1 MTQRADLMRSRRRL
15 TAAPGSRHDRMIRL
29 LGVVLPS
36 AIGVLVAF
44 LALAPVLR
52 NTELSFLL
60 DKNQVDIARERM
72 RVSQALYRGQDSEGR
87 PFSLEAG
94 SAVQQSSRNPVVQ
107 LKELAARILLAE
119 GPGVL
124 EARQGSY
131 NIDSEQ
137 VSIVGPVQFSSAN
150 GYRMVTRDVD
160 IDLPER
166 RMVSRGAVT
175 GRLPAGTFR
184 ADQLKADLVNRT
196 VTLEGRARLR
206 MTQGGLTRR

>member
-1 MTQRADLMRSRRRL
+1 MTERADLMRSRRQL
-15 TAAPGSRHDRMIRL
+15 FAAPGSSHDRLVRL
-29 LGVVLPS
+29 LGLVLPS

-44 LALAPVLR
+44 LALAPLLR
-52 NTELSFLL
+52 NTEVSFLL
-60 DKNQVDIARERM
+60 DKNQVEIARERM
-72 RVSQALYRGQDSEGR
+72 RVTQALYRGQDSEGR

-107 LKELAARILLAE
+107 LKDLAARILLAE

-124 EARQGSY
+124 EAGQGSY
-131 NIDSEQ
+131 NMDSEQ

-160 IDLPER
+160 IDLPKR
-166 RMVSRGAVT
+166 SMVSRGEVT
-175 GRLPAGTFR
+175 GRLPTGTFR
-184 ADQLKADLVNRT
+184 ADRLKADLANRT

-206 MTQGGLTRR
+206 MTQGGLPQ

>member
-1 MTQRADLMRSRRRL
+1 MTQRADQMRDRRQL
-15 TAAPGSRHDRMIRL
+15 FAAPGSSHDKMVRF
-29 LGVVLPS
+29 LGMFLPA

-44 LALAPVLR
+44 LALAPLLR
-52 NTELSFLL
+52 NTEVSFLL

-72 RVSQALYRGQDSEGR
+72 RVTQAMYRGQDSEGR

-94 SAVQQSSRNPVVQ
+94 SAVQKSSRNPVV
-107 LKELAARILLAE
+107 EMDDLAARILLKD

-124 EARQGSY
+124 EAGRGNY
-131 NIDSEQ
+131 NMDTEQ
-137 VSIVGPVQFSSAN
+137 VEVVGPVQFSSAN

-160 IDLPER
+160 IDLPKR
-166 RMVSRGAVT
+166 SMVSRGEVT

-184 ADQLKADLVNRT
+184 ADRLRANLAERT

-206 MTQGGLTRR
+206 MTQGKLP

>member
-1 MTQRADLMRSRRRL
+1 MTQRADQMRSRRQL
-15 TAAPGSRHDRMIRL
+15 FAAPGSSHDRMVRF
-29 LGVVLPS
+29 LGMFLPT

-44 LALAPVLR
+44 LALAPLLR
-52 NTELSFLL
+52 NTEVSFLL

-72 RVSQALYRGQDSEGR
+72 RVTQALYRGQDSEGR

-94 SAVQQSSRNPVVQ
+94 SAVQKSSRNPVV
-107 LKELAARILLAE
+107 EMNDLAARILLKD

-124 EARQGSY
+124 EAGRGNY
-131 NIDSEQ
+131 NMDTEQ
-137 VSIVGPVQFSSAN
+137 VSVVGPVQFSSAN

-166 RMVSRGAVT
+166 SMVSRGEVT
-175 GRLPAGTFR
+175 RRLPTGTFR
-184 ADQLKADLVNRT
+184 ADRLKANLAERT

-206 MTQGGLTRR
+206 MTQGGLP

>member
-1 MTQRADLMRSRRRL
+1 MTQRADQIRNRRQL
-15 TAAPGSRHDRMIRL
+15 FAAPGSSHDRLVRV
-29 LGVVLPS
+29 LGTVLPA

-44 LALAPVLR
+44 LALAPLLR
-52 NTELSFLL
+52 NTEVSFLL
-60 DKNQVDIARERM
+60 DKNQVEIARERM
-72 RVSQALYRGQDSEGR
+72 RVTQALYRGQDSDGR

-94 SAVQQSSRNPVVQ
+94 SAVQKSSRNPVV
-107 LKELAARILLAE
+107 EMNDLAARILLKE

-124 EARQGSY
+124 EAGRGNY
-131 NIDSEQ
+131 NMDTEQ

-166 RMVSRGAVT
+166 SMVSRGEVT
-175 GRLPAGTFR
+175 GRLPTGTFR
-184 ADQLKADLVNRT
+184 ADRLKADLAERT

-206 MTQGGLTRR
+206 MTQGGLPR